1 MLSNLKPRNL
11 LQVKSINMLLDNI
24 IGSYSQI
31 IVTYLGQTFLEKVSP
46 VFNKSIWVFIP
57 QDGSTVNG
65 ALATLR

>member
-1 MLSNLKPRNL
+1 
-11 LQVKSINMLLDNI
+11 MLLDNI